1 MRAHAVCLR
10 DVLSE
15 RLINADPLVKS
26 SIMFGH
32 GKFQNGVLIEP
43 IEEFQI
49 DPRNP
54 KELQEYRNEIWFVRR
69 LTVRNAVSHETCLL
83 GLQ

>member
-1 MRAHAVCLR
+1 MCLR

-43 IEEFQI
+43 IEEYQI

-54 KELQEYRNEIWFVRR
+54 KELQEFRNEIWYVHR
-69 LTVRNAVSHETCLL
+69 LTVRNEVAHQIFLL
-83 GLQ
+83 GLPLRQ